1 MRRPVGLTLLTA
13 FFVFGA
19 LMAFLAF
26 LVLLLTGGF
35 LEPIWR
41 LNPEAHRALTELGAW
56 GMLLMAAVAI
66 ACALAAI
73 GLWIQAQWGRRL
85 AVGILAVNLLGDV
98 LNAVARGDLRTLIG
112 IPIGGGTVV
121 YLLLARPRGQSEGR
135 SRPVLQNLVARGGRG
150 CMNRVFF
157 LSAPPLH
164 RGVLCA

>member
-1 MRRPVGLTLLTA
+1 MRRPVGLALLTA

-26 LVLLLTGGF
+26 LGLLLAGGF

-85 AVGILAVNLLGDV
+85 AVGILAINLLGDV
-98 LNAVARGDLRTLIG
+98 MNAVTRGDLRTLIG
-112 IPIGGGTVV
+112 IPIGGGQDFFFF
-121 YLLLARPRGQSEGR
+121 LARTRAAVVGSAG
-135 SRPVLQNLVARGGRG
+135 SVL
-150 CMNRVFF
+150 
-157 LSAPPLH
+157 
-164 RGVLCA
+164 

>member
-26 LVLLLTGGF
+26 LGLLLSGGF

-85 AVGILAVNLLGDV
+85 AVGILAINLLGRSEEHTSELQSPCNLV
-98 LNAVARGDLRTLIG
+98 CR
-112 IPIGGGTVV
+112 
-121 YLLLARPRGQSEGR
+121 LLLEKKKKR
-135 SRPVLQNLVARGGRG
+135 
-150 CMNRVFF
+150 
-157 LSAPPLH
+157 
-164 RGVLCA
+164 

>member
-26 LVLLLTGGF
+26 LERLLSGGF

-41 LNPEAHRALTELGAW
+41 LNPDAHRALAELGAW

-85 AVGILAVNLLGDV
+85 AVGILAINLLGDV
-98 LNAVARGDLRTLIG
+98 MNAVTRGDLRTLIG
-112 IPIGGGTVV
+112 IPIGGAMIF
-121 YLLLARPRGQSEGR
+121 YLFRPRTRAQFEVR
-135 SRPVLQNLVARGGRG
+135 SAAV
-150 CMNRVFF
+150 
-157 LSAPPLH
+157 
-164 RGVLCA
+164 

>member
-13 FFVFGA
+13 FFIFGA

-26 LVLLLTGGF
+26 LGLLLTGGF

-41 LNPEAHRALTELGAW
+41 VNPDAYRALTDLGAW

-85 AVGILAVNLLGDV
+85 AIGILAINLLGDV
-98 LNAVARGDLRTLIG
+98 MNAVTRGDLRTLIG
-112 IPIGGGTVV
+112 IPIGGAMIY
-121 YLLLARPRGQSEGR
+121 YLLKSRTRAQFAVR
-135 SRPVLQNLVARGGRG
+135 STAV
-150 CMNRVFF
+150 
-157 LSAPPLH
+157 
-164 RGVLCA
+164 

>member
-1 MRRPVGLTLLTA
+1 MRRAVGLTLLTA

-26 LVLLLTGGF
+26 LGPLLTGGF

-41 LNPEAHRALTELGAW
+41 VNPDAYRALTDLGAW

-85 AVGILAVNLLGDV
+85 AVGILAINLLGDV
-98 LNAVARGDLRTLIG
+98 MNAVTRGDLRTLIG
-112 IPIGGGTVV
+112 IPIGGAMIF
-121 YLLLARPRGQSEGR
+121 YLRKSRTRAQFAVR
-135 SRPVLQNLVARGGRG
+135 STAV
-150 CMNRVFF
+150 
-157 LSAPPLH
+157 
-164 RGVLCA
+164 

>member
-26 LVLLLTGGF
+26 LGLLLSGGF

-41 LNPEAHRALTELGAW
+41 LNPDAHRALIELGMW
-56 GMLLMAAVAI
+56 GILLMAAVAI

-85 AVGILAVNLLGDV
+85 AMGILAINLFGDI
-98 LNAVARGDLRTLIG
+98 LNAVTRATCGPSLG
-112 IPIGGGTVV
+112 F
-121 YLLLARPRGQSEGR
+121 QSAG
-135 SRPVLQNLVARGGRG
+135 P
-150 CMNRVFF
+150 
-157 LSAPPLH
+157 
-164 RGVLCA
+164 

>member
-13 FFVFGA
+13 FFIFGA

-26 LVLLLTGGF
+26 LGLLLTGGV

-41 LNPEAHRALTELGAW
+41 VNPDAYRALTDLGAW

-85 AVGILAVNLLGDV
+85 AIGILAINLLGDV
-98 LNAVARGDLRTLIG
+98 MNAVTRGDLRTLIG
-112 IPIGGGTVV
+112 IPIGGAMIY
-121 YLLLARPRGQSEGR
+121 YLLKSRTRAQFAVR
-135 SRPVLQNLVARGGRG
+135 STAV
-150 CMNRVFF
+150 
-157 LSAPPLH
+157 
-164 RGVLCA
+164 

>member
-1 MRRPVGLTLLTA
+1 MRRPVGLTLLSA

-26 LVLLLTGGF
+26 LGHLVSGGF

-41 LNPEAHRALTELGAW
+41 VNPDAHRSLTELGAW

-85 AVGILAVNLLGDV
+85 AVGILAINLLGDV
-98 LNAVARGDLRTLIG
+98 MNAVTRGDLRTLIG
-112 IPIGGGTVV
+112 IPIGGGQVFFFFFG
-121 YLLLARPRGQSEGR
+121 LNPG
-135 SRPVLQNLVARGGRG
+135 PVLG
-150 CMNRVFF
+150 
-157 LSAPPLH
+157 
-164 RGVLCA
+164 